1 MKQTKKR
8 YSQSFKQQVLEDYF
22 ASGMSQKDCSQKWNV
37 SSNLLCK
44 WLSTCRNPEKSV
56 SLHAD
61 SHLTSDK
68 TESNSYP
75 TSDKTRGSSSHI
87 SDKKEDNSYPTSG
100 KTRNNA
106 HSTLDKAEVSSN
118 PFLHH
123 STPISHKSNSMD
135 AKDQAIAD
143 LRAENE
149 RLRREAAYYKL
160 RTTGYERLLE
170 IVKEEDGIDLLKKDG
185 AKQ

>member
-44 WLSTCRNPEKSV
+44 WLSTCRNQEKSV

-61 SHLTSDK
+61 SHLTSEK

-75 TSDKTRGSSSHI
+75 TSDKTG
-87 SDKKEDNSYPTSG
+87 
-100 KTRNNA
+100 NNA

-149 RLRREAAYYKL
+149 RLRREATYYKL
-160 RTTGYERLLE
+160 RTTSYERLLE